1 LFRENPDV
9 SLFVVKD
16 AYSAQE
22 FLNLDTLG
30 FKLAFTVVDYYTL
43 EVLDDPTKVEWVVL
57 LQTYKDLLLQEEVPL
72 KTHKCDD
79 SDWPDFYEFSPQDAE
94 AVERLSQK

>member
-1 LFRENPDV
+1 V

-22 FLNLDTLG
+22 FIDLDTLG
-30 FKLAFTVVDYYTL
+30 FKVAFTVVDYYNL

-57 LQTYKDLLLQEEVPL
+57 LQTYKDLLLTEEVPL
-72 KTHKCDD
+72 KIHKCDD
-79 SDWPDFYEFSPQDAE
+79 SDWPDFYEFNS
-94 AVERLSQK
+94 